1 MSRFSVSKKG
11 STKTVNHEGAVA
23 YQLDPK
29 MELYSLVCTASLQKK
44 FYEGVDETIARL
56 EELIQLV
63 PQEFV
68 CKLAIYARE
77 KMYLRS
83 IPLVLM
89 IELLKYNKETDRGNF
104 VGIRPTI
111 TRIIQRPDEITEIL
125 AYYQIAN
132 DRKGLKKL
140 NALSNTLKKG
150 IADSFNK
157 FNEYQFAKYSRNT
170 EIKLR
175 DAMFLTHPIPNKGNE
190 VLFNKIA
197 NNKLET
203 PDTWEVALSKKDGIP
218 KKEKWERLIDEGKL
232 GYMAALRNLRNMVE
246 ENVSNLEKVLALLA
260 DPDNV
265 IKSKQFPFRFLSA
278 WKAVQGLPT
287 FCGSQILNYLEDA
300 IEASAY
306 NIKGVEDSDN
316 IFVAIDTSGSMTINM
331 SEKSSVTYMDTAM
344 VMGMLLKSR
353 CNKVLAGIFGEDF
366 MPVTLPSDNILMNV
380 DKLKRLE
387 GKVGHSTN
395 GHLAI
400 EYLINTKLMA
410 DKVMMFTDC
419 QLWDSGWGYEHLT
432 DYWHKYKKI
441 NPKAE
446 LYLFDM
452 AGYGDTPISIR
463 EPGVYLIAG
472 WSEKIFDVLEAIKNG
487 GNAISVIEEINIG

>member
-1 MSRFSVSKKG
+1 
-11 STKTVNHEGAVA
+11 
-23 YQLDPK
+23 
-29 MELYSLVCTASLQKK
+29 
-44 FYEGVDETIARL
+44 VDETIARL
-56 EELIQLV
+56 EELIPLV
-63 PQEFV
+63 TQEFV

-77 KMYLRS
+77 RMYLRS

-89 IELLKYNKETDRGNF
+89 VELLRYNKETDRDNF

-132 DRKGLKKL
+132 DREGLKKL

-150 IADSFNK
+150 VANSFNK
-157 FNEYQFAKYSRNT
+157 FNEYQFAKYNRNT

-203 PDTWEVALSKKDGIP
+203 PDTWEVALSKKDDVS

-246 ENVSNLEKVLALLA
+246 ENVSNLEKVLAQLSE
-260 DPDNV
+260 PENV

-278 WKAVQGLPT
+278 WKAVQGCTT
-287 FCGSQILNYLEDA
+287 FYGSQILDSLEKA
-300 IEASAY
+300 IKTSAY
-306 NIKGVEDSDN
+306 NIKAVENSDN
-316 IFVAIDTSGSMTINM
+316 VFIAIDTSGSMTINM

-395 GHLAI
+395 GYLAI
-400 EYLINTKLMA
+400 QYLTNTGLMA

-419 QLWDSGWGYEHLT
+419 QLWDSHGWGYESLT
-432 DYWHKYKKI
+432 GYWHEYKKI

-452 AGYGDTPISIR
+452 AGYGDTPISIQ